1 MSKKIYLKDE
11 LPLKADRIGSQRGF
25 WVKTEILG
33 GYGIHKNPVTGISE
47 LDETIFTSKNTVCI
61 GGVQYAMEQIFG
73 ISGPITVP
81 TLYSQ
86 MGIGAADKNYTGRE
100 IDVPDGT
107 GKHTMPYA
115 YGNRI
120 CLFGIGL
127 SGYGGGEN
135 AITKYPVDYRENAIQ
150 NVKSGSDGTSL
161 NGLMIPFRYTTQDL
175 SSTDQT
181 KYFGIKTDSSTGYTS
196 YFLKRFETEPN
207 IYHYW
212 NTSGTV
218 DGSEDDASEVTQA
231 EVWDSTRTTAVLSL
245 TEITLKV
252 SNKDVKEYFEIT
264 GSLGDPRFNTVAL
277 YDAIY
282 DADESDYRNV
292 RMFSK
297 LYIPN
302 ENLSLSK
309 DLDLI
314 YRVYGA

>member
-1 MSKKIYLKDE
+1 MSKKYIKDD
-11 LPLKADRIGSQRGF
+11 LPMVDKIAGNQRRF
-25 WVKTEILG
+25 WAKTEIIG

-47 LDETIFTSKNTVCI
+47 LDETIFTTSNTVVL

-73 ISGPITVP
+73 VAGPITVP

-86 MGIGAADKNYTGRE
+86 LGIGPADKIYTGRT
-100 IDVPDGT
+100 IDVPYGNGHYD
-107 GKHTMPYA
+107 MPYA
-115 YGNRI
+115 YGNRV
-120 CLFGIGL
+120 CLFGVGL

-135 AITKYPVDYRENAIQ
+135 AITKYPVDYRENAVQ
-150 NVKSGSDGTSL
+150 NIKSGSDGTKL
-161 NGLMIPFRYTTQDL
+161 DGLMIPFRYTSQDL
-175 SSTDQT
+175 SLTDQV
-181 KYFGIKTDSSTGYTS
+181 KYFGIKEESDTGYTG
-196 YFLKRFETEPN
+196 YFLKRFEAEPT

-218 DGSEDDASEVTQA
+218 DGSEDDAAEVSPS

-245 TEITLKV
+245 TEMQLKIT
-252 SNKDVKEYFEIT
+252 NKDIKEYFELN

-282 DADESDYRNV
+282 DKDVGDYRNV